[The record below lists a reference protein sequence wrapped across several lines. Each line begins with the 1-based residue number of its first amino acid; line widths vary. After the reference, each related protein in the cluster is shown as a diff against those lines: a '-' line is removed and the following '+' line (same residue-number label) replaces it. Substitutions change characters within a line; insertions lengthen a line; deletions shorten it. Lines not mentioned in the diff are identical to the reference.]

1 MSRAMTGLSA
11 TADLW
16 WKNAII
22 YCLDVQ
28 TFADSDGDGIG
39 DFAGLTSKVDYLAG
53 LGVTCIWLMPFF
65 PTADKD
71 DGYDITEHYAIDP
84 RLGSFGDFTEFLRT
98 ARDRGMRVIADLVV
112 NHTSDQHPWFQA
124 ARRSRESRF
133 REFYVWQDEIPSD
146 GPTGVV
152 FPGRQTGVW
161 TYDTEAGQYYLHRF
175 YRHQPDLNVASFAV
189 REEIRKLIGFWLAQG
204 LSGFRV
210 DAVPFLLETDG
221 ALDDMELDPH
231 EYLRDLRAFL
241 SRRAGEAVLLG
252 EVNLP
257 AKQQRR
263 FFGDEDGDEL
273 HMLFDFLGMQATWL
287 ALARSDARP
296 LIAAIRRRPAI
307 PLETAWASFLRN
319 HDELTLDKL
328 SDSQRQE
335 VFGAFGPDPEM
346 QLYGRGLR
354 RRLPSMFGGD
364 QRWIR
369 MAYSLM
375 FALAGT
381 PTLFYGE
388 EIGMAENLDI
398 DDRLAVRTPMQ
409 WTGDAAAGFSTGPP
423 DALVRPL
430 PHDQQFAPSA
440 VNVRDQRTDP
450 DSLLNW
456 FERLIRLRK
465 EAPEIGWGNCTVLPT
480 AATPVL
486 ALRYDWQNR
495 TLVTMHNLGRR
506 VAHRRAEVGR
516 CRRRG
521 VARPAPD
528 RPSRPRGKRDRHP
541 RARRTRPPL
550 ATDRRQT
557 VTPRHTES
565 STDGTPSCRPAPLSR
580 PANHRSRRRRLGA
593 LIADD
598 LFVEHP
604 SNAWRPRSPG

>member
-1 MSRAMTGLSA
+1 MKSPATVGLA
-11 TADLW
+11 VTADLW
-16 WKNAII
+16 WKNAVI

-28 TFADSDGDGIG
+28 TFADSDGDGVG
-39 DFAGLTSKVDYLAG
+39 DFAGLTSKIDYLAG
-53 LGVTCIWLMPFF
+53 LGITCIWLMPFF

-84 RLGSFGDFTEFLRT
+84 RLGSFGDFAEFIRT

-112 NHTSDQHPWFQA
+112 NHTSDQHPWFQS

-133 REFYVWQDEIPSD
+133 REFYVWRDEIPAD

-152 FPGRQTGVW
+152 FPGRQDGVW
-161 TYDTEAGQYYLHRF
+161 TYDAEAGQYYLHRF
-175 YRHQPDLNVASFAV
+175 YRHQPDLNIASFAV

-221 ALDDMELDPH
+221 ALDEMELDPH
-231 EYLRDLRAFL
+231 DYLRDLRAFL
-241 SRRAGEAVLLG
+241 SRRTGEAVLLG

-257 AKQQRR
+257 AAEQRR

-287 ALARSDARP
+287 SLARADAAPLVRAIASRP
-296 LIAAIRRRPAI
+296 PI
-307 PLETAWASFLRN
+307 PHEAAWASFLRN

-328 SDSQRQE
+328 TPAERDE
-335 VFGAFGPDPEM
+335 VFAAFGPDPHM

-354 RRLPSMFGGD
+354 RRLPAMLEGD

-375 FALAGT
+375 FALPAS

-388 EIGMAENLDI
+388 EIGMAENLDV

-409 WTGDAAAGFSTGPP
+409 WTGDAAAGFSSAPP
-423 DALVRPL
+423 DALVRPV
-430 PHDQQFAPSA
+430 PSDERFAPRA

-465 EAPEIGWGNCTVLPT
+465 EAPEVGWGACAVLPT
-480 AATPVL
+480 AASSVL
-486 ALRYDWQNR
+486 AMRHDWQGR
-495 TLVTMHNLGRR
+495 TMVTVHNLGRR
-506 VAHRRAEVGR
+506 SRRLELRLEDTGDGQLRDLLRADAPVPV
-516 CRRRG
+516 RRG
-521 VARPAPD
+521 
-528 RPSRPRGKRDRHP
+528 
-541 RARRTRPPL
+541 RATLTMAAHGHRWFRI
-550 ATDRRQT
+550 D
-557 VTPRHTES
+557 VTP
-565 STDGTPSCRPAPLSR
+565 
-580 PANHRSRRRRLGA
+580 
-593 LIADD
+593 
-598 LFVEHP
+598 
-604 SNAWRPRSPG
+604 